1 MFMKSG
7 SGGREK
13 IQIQMSLERTKVHN
27 ITITWD
33 TMTLLPPPA
42 PPLSP
47 FISLILEIINFYIDT
62 FGKLLPAQLLTTQ
75 VNTKITD
82 KATASKDQ
90 SYIQ

>member
-13 IQIQMSLERTKVHN
+13 IQSLERTKVHN

-47 FISLILEIINFYIDT
+47 FISLILEIINFYIGP
-62 FGKLLPAQLLTTQ
+62 FGKLLLTM
-75 VNTKITD
+75 D
-82 KATASKDQ
+82 
-90 SYIQ
+90 

>member
-13 IQIQMSLERTKVHN
+13 IQMSLELTKVHN

-47 FISLILEIINFYIDT
+47 FISLILEIINFYIDP
-62 FGKLLPAQLLTTQ
+62 FGKLLLTM
-75 VNTKITD
+75 D
-82 KATASKDQ
+82 
-90 SYIQ
+90 